1 MYSYIRLSRI
11 IINTRYI
18 NRIDIDTSSYS
29 IHLMN
34 THNGWLSG
42 CSLLFFGYSSSHKI
56 INVYSEEKDDYKI
69 ITDYIQEVSQKK

>member
-1 MYSYIRLSRI
+1 
-11 IINTRYI
+11 
-18 NRIDIDTSSYS
+18 
-29 IHLMN
+29 MN